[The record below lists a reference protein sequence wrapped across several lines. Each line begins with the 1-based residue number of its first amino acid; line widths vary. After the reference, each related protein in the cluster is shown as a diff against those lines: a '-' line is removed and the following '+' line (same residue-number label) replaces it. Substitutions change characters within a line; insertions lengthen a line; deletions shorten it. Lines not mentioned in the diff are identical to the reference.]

1 MSGPDAAY
9 WAVVK
14 PMFGKIDTGTSP
26 ENYLASIAGLP
37 RSEVGL
43 YAAHVCLAEIFNGG
57 LLQFFWNKAGV
68 LAPEAAEGFVAV
80 GMTQMAALIRGIA
93 AQLGDPYPR
102 DRDDRWDALLVAS
115 GRSESDL
122 TRIFEEV
129 SSGSDSHE
137 AVNFYRAFL
146 TATEPMGFDKLNE
159 KAWDL
164 AETENGGFAEA
175 ANRYVLSFTPVEV
188 NDDPG
193 RHDNHS

>member
-1 MSGPDAAY
+1 MMSGPDAPY

-26 ENYLASIAGLP
+26 ENYLTSIAGLP

-43 YAAHVCLAEIFNGG
+43 FAAHLCLAEIFNGG
-57 LLQFFWNKAGV
+57 LLQFFWNAAGIV
-68 LAPEAAEGFVAV
+68 APEAAEGFVTV

-115 GRSESDL
+115 GRSEGDL

-129 SSGSDSHE
+129 SSEGQAAGFHE

-146 TATEPMGFDKLNE
+146 KATEPMGFDQLNE

-175 ANRYVLSFTPVEV
+175 ANRYVLSFTPVE
-188 NDDPG
+188 
-193 RHDNHS
+193 